1 MSPMDSP
8 SRQQRHSGEFGLLT
22 QLLPGSQTFGNQ
34 APPGPPVSACERERG
49 RRIQGTPGEESPS
62 PLQGRLEARN
72 ICRQCWVPRRVSPAP
87 RCDNGAWR

>member
-8 SRQQRHSGEFGLLT
+8 SRQQRGSGEFGLLT

-34 APPGPPVSACERERG
+34 PPLGPPVSACEREGG

-72 ICRQCWVPRRVSPAP
+72 ICGQCWVPA
-87 RCDNGAWR
+87 GG